1 MCWGA
6 GVTSATTC
14 APLSWRGGGRPAP
27 RGGKVP
33 GCPGPRPLAPPPP
46 GLGPS
51 RVCGR
56 APSRLAG
63 LHSRPCVAACCG
75 AQAGGRAPRSCGNPG
90 LTCGR
95 PHSPQARPKGRLER
109 QGADSP
115 PPRAP
120 SNSPPKPLPARSL
133 FPLPQPRESR
143 TKESWRAL
151 GALPRCFPGTT
162 DAREPA
168 PGERVGG
175 QIREAAGWGR

>member
-1 MCWGA
+1 MGG

-33 GCPGPRPLAPPPP
+33 GCRGPRPLAPPPP

-63 LHSRPCVAACCG
+63 LYSRPCVAACCG
-75 AQAGGRAPRSCGNPG
+75 ARAGGAHAPELREPRPHLWPPALAPGAPRRKARVA
-90 LTCGR
+90 GR
-95 PHSPQARPKGRLER
+95 GFPPTVPKE
-109 QGADSP
+109 Q
-115 PPRAP
+115 
-120 SNSPPKPLPARSL
+120 PPKTTPRLQSLPTAAATRVADK
-133 FPLPQPRESR
+133 REPGS
-143 TKESWRAL
+143 A
-151 GALPRCFPGTT
+151 GALPRCFSGTT

-175 QIREAAGWGR
+175 QIREAAGWGG